1 MKWNKEKKFISCL
14 MIGNY
19 LVCPVKLEYPFR
31 NSPNFQSQNY
41 SASSTSNIAS
51 GSINRDFTISTTTST
66 ASTTSATTST
76 ASAQQVQQQAQQAHN
91 KRHNKCNNKHSK
103 RQQAQQQFM
112 QFTQSQA
119 IPASVQQAKQLAI
132 QWAQSQG
139 IPTNSEQVKNG
150 CRKSYTSYYAES
162 QRTGNSTYTSAS
174 TTNGHRRTTET
185 TMDTRNRN
193 WRYV

>member
-1 MKWNKEKKFISCL
+1 M
-14 MIGNY
+14 
-19 LVCPVKLEYPFR
+19 
-31 NSPNFQSQNY
+31 QQQ
-41 SASSTSNIAS
+41 AQQA
-51 GSINRDFTISTTTST
+51 
-66 ASTTSATTST
+66 AQQA
-76 ASAQQVQQQAQQAHN
+76 AQQVQQQAQQAA
-91 KRHNKCNNKHSK
+91 
-103 RQQAQQQFM
+103 QQAQQQFM

-139 IPTNSEQVKNG
+139 IPTNSEQVKKWLSQKLHKLL
-150 CRKSYTSYYAES
+150 CRKPKN
-162 QRTGNSTYTSAS
+162 RNSTYTSAS